1 MRGALNDLEDASRRL
16 DIADPHTALPPM
28 RSAYKALQSFR
39 SFKRYYL
46 RGATRPVI
54 VDIQRVRLTGKT
66 KGAAAPMSPR
76 SVASSDRD
84 RMRAEYSAA
93 IEQIR
98 GAPSQAVTM
107 LTMLRVESL
116 KKYPALSAALENALS
131 AIGAGRDVTGALL
144 RVRRLLEGNPTVTDS
159 LPVWSGGW

>member
-1 MRGALNDLEDASRRL
+1 
-16 DIADPHTALPPM
+16 M

-39 SFKRYYL
+39 TFKRYYF

-54 VDIQRVRLTGKT
+54 VDIQRVRLSGKT
-66 KGAAAPMSPR
+66 KGTATPMSAR
-76 SVASSDRD
+76 AVATSDRD

-98 GAPSQAVTM
+98 SSPSQAVTM

-116 KKYPALSAALENALS
+116 KKYPALAAAIERALS
-131 AIGAGRDVTGALL
+131 AISAGRDATGALL
-144 RVRRLLEGNPTVTDS
+144 RARRLLEGNITVTDS